1 MVRVGCL
8 CNGALR
14 MLVCAARIRLKLG
27 FFKAKAPPVL
37 QLARAIPFK
46 PAQES
51 LLWPVPVP
59 GLVMPL
65 PLPLPLLL
73 LLPFPCKRRLGPV
86 FDTPMISS
94 MDPSTVSLPKLNES
108 RLLSKMLR
116 DDESTSA
123 THCAAGR

>member
-65 PLPLPLLL
+65 PLP
-73 LLPFPCKRRLGPV
+73 FPCKRRLGPV